1 MTEKRASHD
10 RLQSVHHRKA
20 TGKRATGREP
30 KQIRNEILPEIRTFN
45 RKKIASGATVAD
57 WGSTGAIF
65 GCASKMAAFALPHFQ
80 KRFFITKA
88 GRTRTVPNGFQIF
101 LKITL

>member
-1 MTEKRASHD
+1 MTGKRAPHD
-10 RLQSVHHRKA
+10 RLQSVYHRKA

-30 KQIRNEILPEIRTFN
+30 KQIRNEILPKIRTFN

-65 GCASKMAAFALPHFQ
+65 ELVKNVGDLS
-80 KRFFITKA
+80 
-88 GRTRTVPNGFQIF
+88 
-101 LKITL
+101 LKLI

>member
-1 MTEKRASHD
+1 MTGKRAPHD

-65 GCASKMAAFALPHFQ
+65 EMT
-80 KRFFITKA
+80 R
-88 GRTRTVPNGFQIF
+88 RTNEF
-101 LKITL
+101 